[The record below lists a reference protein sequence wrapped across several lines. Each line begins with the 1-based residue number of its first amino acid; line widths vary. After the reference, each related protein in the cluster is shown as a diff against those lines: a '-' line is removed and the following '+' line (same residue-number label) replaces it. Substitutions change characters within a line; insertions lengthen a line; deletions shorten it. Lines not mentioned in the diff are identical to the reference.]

1 MKNDYYNFIYY
12 FAFENLIKCE
22 GKYEISL
29 DDIEKFRCQI
39 VKSIK
44 EKIDYYSSHRL
55 EKVREKLEDF
65 VVTHEWISE
74 EDKKSYLEKFLEE
87 NPMYEVKD
95 NKMYLKTNVPYEDVV
110 EKRYMIEDEVD
121 RNVVSALLKEATSFE
136 ALMALGTTSIFDDV
150 MKIIKVEKCVEETF
164 LKPMKEFE
172 TIKNIG
178 DYFVRS
184 KFLIIASR
192 PFHEVNEYYTNMQ
205 EFARRYDLDEK
216 IGVRLLSDKT
226 RATENLYLDNP
237 YIDDELSNIF
247 QSAIFGDSKQYCNS
261 LMYYFDEVW
270 DYIYKDDMEDG
281 LNVDTDY
288 DDYMPDSPDEIDY
301 RTTQEELDPDKINLY
316 FYMNYLARL
325 DYYISNNYSSDLV
338 DTKNRLLYALN
349 HLDSNIS
356 NTEHFKNKYMELEE
370 ELSYCDREDYK
381 DFYIMSMLFLKDMF
395 HGNIDKFSLKKAI
408 FISCYYDLTHDYRI
422 KKLIDNSVKS
432 GKLMFKVIEDA
443 VLNHN
448 YQVLSK
454 DNIEKI
460 KKKTKE

>member
-1 MKNDYYNFIYY
+1 M
-12 FAFENLIKCE
+12 L
-22 GKYEISL
+22 
-29 DDIEKFRCQI
+29 
-39 VKSIK
+39 K

-192 PFHEVNEYYTNMQ
+192 TFHWSFCWRVSEYTQTTAVIKSFCLYVSFCHHRYCIQTRHLYCYSVNVCWQ
-205 EFARRYDLDEK
+205 
-216 IGVRLLSDKT
+216 
-226 RATENLYLDNP
+226 
-237 YIDDELSNIF
+237 
-247 QSAIFGDSKQYCNS
+247 CS
-261 LMYYFDEVW
+261 LVLFFLRFFD
-270 DYIYKDDMEDG
+270 
-281 LNVDTDY
+281 
-288 DDYMPDSPDEIDY
+288 
-301 RTTQEELDPDKINLY
+301 
-316 FYMNYLARL
+316 
-325 DYYISNNYSSDLV
+325 
-338 DTKNRLLYALN
+338 
-349 HLDSNIS
+349 
-356 NTEHFKNKYMELEE
+356 
-370 ELSYCDREDYK
+370 
-381 DFYIMSMLFLKDMF
+381 
-395 HGNIDKFSLKKAI
+395 LKKG
-408 FISCYYDLTHDYRI
+408 S
-422 KKLIDNSVKS
+422 
-432 GKLMFKVIEDA
+432 
-443 VLNHN
+443 
-448 YQVLSK
+448 
-454 DNIEKI
+454 
-460 KKKTKE
+460 